1 MAILFTVW
9 GIHAPTAYAQAGFGL
24 DPTGRSGQAPPPL
37 PEERPSGPSPLPE
50 IIPLPPMPEEEPGR
64 LPRAKVQV
72 RKIEVT
78 GNTVISTEELS
89 QITALYENRE
99 LTSEDLE
106 GLRRELTMY
115 YVRKGYI
122 NSGAI
127 IPDQDVVEGV
137 VICRIIEGTLNRI
150 EVTGNTW
157 FRSAYLEKR
166 VALGSGPP
174 LNVLSLQE
182 RLVLLQQD
190 LRIERINA
198 ELRPGVSPGESVL
211 SVAVAERTPYHG
223 WLRFNNYQSPTVGGE
238 RGQTEFSHQNLLGW
252 GDTLDIIY
260 GRSDG
265 IDPEVEATYA
275 FPFTVYDTTLG
286 LEYRRNDFSVV
297 EQPFQ
302 DLDVKSESEIYGISL
317 RQPCYRSLNQELCGM
332 LTFERLWNQTY
343 LLGEKFSFSLGPED
357 GESVVTALRLGLEW
371 TYRTPMQVWALRSRF
386 SWGLDALGSTING
399 SSYPDSRFFCWLGQ
413 FQWAR
418 RIELMHMQVIFRA
431 DLQLARDPLL
441 PLEQIAVGGR
451 YSVRGYREN
460 QMVRD
465 NGFIS
470 SLELRIPLIENKPWA
485 ESLQLAPFA
494 DFGRAWN
501 EDLPVPSS
509 EDFASIGSI
518 GIGIRWAVAWARL
531 WPLRPEVEL
540 YWGYPFRD
548 IEAARWDLQDEGIH
562 LQVSLAAF

>member
-1 MAILFTVW
+1 MVIALAVVGTPV
-9 GIHAPTAYAQAGFGL
+9 PVVYAQTGFGL
-24 DPTGRSGQAPPPL
+24 DPTGRSGQAPPLL
-37 PEERPSGPSPLPE
+37 PEERPLGSSPLPE
-50 IIPLPPMPEEEPGR
+50 ITPLPPMPEEAPDR
-64 LPRAKVQV
+64 LPRAKVQA
-72 RKIEVT
+72 RKIEIV

-89 QITALYENRE
+89 TVSAPYEHRE

-106 GLRRELTMY
+106 ALRRELTIY
-115 YVRKGYI
+115 YVKKGYI

-137 VICRIIEGTLNRI
+137 ITYRIIEGTLNRI
-150 EVTGNTW
+150 EVTGTKW
-157 FRSAYLEKR
+157 FRSSYLKKR
-166 VALGSGPP
+166 IARGSGPP
-174 LNVLSLQE
+174 LNVVALQN
-182 RLVLLQQD
+182 RLLLLQQD
-190 LRIERINA
+190 PRIERINA
-198 ELRPGVSPGESVL
+198 ELRPGVSAGESML
-211 SVAVAERTPYHG
+211 GVAVAERIPYQG
-223 WLRFNNYQSPTVGGE
+223 RVRFNNYQSPTVGGE
-238 RGQTEFSHQNLLGW
+238 RGQTEFSHQNLFGV
-252 GDTLDIIY
+252 GDTLDLIY
-260 GRSDG
+260 GGSDG
-265 IDPEVEATYA
+265 IEPEVEARYSI
-275 FPFTVYDTTLG
+275 PFTVYDTTVG

-297 EQPFQ
+297 EQPFRN
-302 DLDVKSESEIYGISL
+302 LDVESKSEICGLSL
-317 RQPCYRSLNQELCGM
+317 RQPCFRSLRQELTGV

-371 TYRTPMQVWALRSRF
+371 TYRTQMQVWALRSRF
-386 SWGLDALGSTING
+386 SWGMDAWGSTING

-413 FQWAR
+413 FQWVR
-418 RIELMHMQVIFRA
+418 RIGLMNMQLIFRA
-431 DLQLARDPLL
+431 DLQLSRDPLL

-465 NGFIS
+465 NGLIS
-470 SLELRIPLIENKPWA
+470 SLECRIPLAGNKLWA

-501 EDLPVPSS
+501 EGLPVPSS
-509 EDFASIGSI
+509 EEFKSIGSV
-518 GIGIRWAVAWARL
+518 GIGIRWAVALVRP

-562 LQVSLAAF
+562 LQVSLTAF

>member
-1 MAILFTVW
+1 VVAVLAVLGT
-9 GIHAPTAYAQAGFGL
+9 HAPTANAQARFGL
-24 DPTGRSGQAPPPL
+24 DPTGRSGEAPPPL
-37 PEERPSGPSPLPE
+37 PEERPSVPSPLPE
-50 IIPLPPMPEEEPGR
+50 VSPLPPMPEEEAGR

-72 RKIEVT
+72 RKIKVT
-78 GNTVISTEELS
+78 GNTVISAEELS
-89 QITALYENRE
+89 TVSAPYENRE

-106 GLRRELTMY
+106 TLRRELTMY
-115 YVRKGYI
+115 YVKRGYI

-137 VICRIIEGTLNRI
+137 VTFRIIEGRLDHI
-150 EVTGNTW
+150 EVTGNKW
-157 FRSAYLEKR
+157 FRSSYLEKR

-182 RLVLLQQD
+182 RLLLLQQD
-190 LRIERINA
+190 PHIERINA
-198 ELRPGVSPGESVL
+198 ELRPGVNAGESIL
-211 SVAVAERTPYHG
+211 DVAVAEKTPYHG

-238 RGQTEFSHQNLLGW
+238 RGQGELTHQNLLGY
-252 GDTLDIIY
+252 GDALDISY

-265 IDPEVEATYA
+265 IDPEVEATYTL
-275 FPFTVYDTTLG
+275 PFTVYDTTLD

-302 DLDVKSESEIYGISL
+302 DLDVESESEIYGVGV
-317 RQPCYRSLNQELCGM
+317 RQPCYRSLNQELDGV

-343 LLGEKFSFSLGPED
+343 LLGEKFSFSLGPEN
-357 GESVVTALRLGLEW
+357 GESVVTALRFGLEW
-371 TYRTPMQVWALRSRF
+371 TYRTPVQVWALRSRF
-386 SWGLDALGSTING
+386 SWGLDALDSTINN

-418 RIELMHMQVIFRA
+418 RMQLLHMQLIFRA
-431 DLQLARDPLL
+431 DLQLSRDPLL

-465 NGFIS
+465 NGFIT
-470 SLELRIPLIENKPWA
+470 SLEFRIPLVENKPWA

-509 EDFASIGSI
+509 DEFASIGSI
-518 GIGIRWAVAWARL
+518 GVGIRWAVAVPRPWA
-531 WPLRPEVEL
+531 LRPEVEL